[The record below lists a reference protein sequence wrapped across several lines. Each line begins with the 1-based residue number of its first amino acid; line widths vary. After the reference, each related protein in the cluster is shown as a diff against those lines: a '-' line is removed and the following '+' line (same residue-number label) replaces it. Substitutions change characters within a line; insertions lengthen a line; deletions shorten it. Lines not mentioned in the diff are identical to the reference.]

1 MTYDPEIPLSTESP
15 LTSASPIQV
24 NFDQFAKIFSK
35 SVLGVLY
42 NHMPFNDA
50 NQGKHAA
57 MIFQN
62 QSLDPNV
69 VEDLV
74 ALYAKSAISAVSTEP
89 QLFAKIPKFLP
100 TDLDT
105 TNAPN
110 DPMQLTYNSVNTAGP
125 VYYSFLPGGYILYFG
140 MVTLT
145 GSNPH
150 TITLSPVP
158 TTVIACFAFP
168 QTLAVASPN
177 QPLKISVFNN
187 QPAPGSFKVYVDLA
201 GNALY
206 SFSWMAVAKA

>member
-1 MTYDPEIPLSTESP
+1 
-15 LTSASPIQV
+15 
-24 NFDQFAKIFSK
+24 
-35 SVLGVLY
+35 
-42 NHMPFNDA
+42 
-50 NQGKHAA
+50 
-57 MIFQN
+57 
-62 QSLDPNV
+62 
-69 VEDLV
+69 
-74 ALYAKSAISAVSTEP
+74 
-89 QLFAKIPKFLP
+89 
-100 TDLDT
+100 
-105 TNAPN
+105 
-110 DPMQLTYNSVNTAGP
+110 
-125 VYYSFLPGGYILYFG
+125 